1 MADPY
6 FSVEY
11 SAQVNLIPLGDDE
24 TVPEVSHL
32 EADIPAPF
40 RLISEVTRI
49 DTHQAR
55 LLRNLDEHASEL
67 VEIINQQSRKIDLV
81 LSFVLAGQDDPD
93 CRYRTLTLGGGGF
106 QFESRHA
113 MTDGQRVR
121 IKLFLPE
128 HSVAVYGYGEVH
140 AEPET
145 GHYRCDFT
153 AIREQDRDAL
163 IRASLQQQA
172 RQLKARAEQRAQQN
186 DKPAS

>member
-11 SAQVNLIPLGDDE
+11 SAQVNLIPLGENE
-24 TVPEVSHL
+24 TVPEVADL

-49 DTHQAR
+49 DTNQAR

-67 VEIINQQSRKIDLV
+67 VDIINQQSRKIDLV
-81 LSFVLAGQDDPD
+81 LSHVLAGQDDPD
-93 CRYRTLTLGGGGF
+93 CRYRTLTIGGGGF
-106 QFESRHA
+106 GFVSRHA
-113 MTDGQRVR
+113 MTEGQIVR

-140 AEPET
+140 AEPEAD
-145 GHYRCDFT
+145 HYRCDFT
-153 AIREQDRDAL
+153 VIREQDRDAL

-172 RQLKARAEQRAQQN
+172 RQLKARAEQRAQQDN
-186 DKPAS
+186 KPAS